1 MTAFSVLCL
10 PQQLTSK
17 YEVIL
22 SQPPS
27 PYTSQMK
34 EREKLDLFIS
44 YPPNSLTYTRVSKG
58 FLTSLWCCK
67 FEFNLNLVWMNLLNR
82 IFIVIE
88 VDIERRSV
96 RKFFFFFYRV
106 RRQSIIHKGNEMNK
120 ITLLQNWPVA
130 EFILMTRRNSL
141 FWKTIMGH
149 TGFLWTACI
158 LWVIFCVGLT

>member
-96 RKFFFFFYRV
+96 RKFFFFSIEYEGNQLYTKAMKWIKSRFYKTD
-106 RRQSIIHKGNEMNK
+106 QPLN
-120 ITLLQNWPVA
+120 
-130 EFILMTRRNSL
+130 L
-141 FWKTIMGH
+141 FWWQEEIHYFEKP
-149 TGFLWTACI
+149 LWAT
-158 LWVIFCVGLT
+158 LDSYGLHASCGSYFV